1 MHNGKRHRVH
11 DQHIADA
18 FKSDHDG
25 KLAILDS
32 GTMSYTLKKRDI
44 GMDHSY
50 MRGSHRIKIGAA
62 AVGRDISARG
72 RVARVGLI
80 LEDVIV
86 VDNDKLNLSC
96 FSISR
101 LDQKG
106 YSTIFSNG
114 CGRIYD
120 PNGVLVAEAP
130 LFDGRYRLD
139 ASALTTYDFDRHRA
153 P

>member
-1 MHNGKRHRVH
+1 MHNGKRRRVH